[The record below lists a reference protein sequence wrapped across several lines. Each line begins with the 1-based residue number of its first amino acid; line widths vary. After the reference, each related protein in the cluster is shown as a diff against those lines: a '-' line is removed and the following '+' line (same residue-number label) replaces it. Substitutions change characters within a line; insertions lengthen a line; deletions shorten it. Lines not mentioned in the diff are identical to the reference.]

1 MQRVPVGNEDIAV
14 IVTGIFVLQ
23 LLQQVPKLQALP
35 VVLGG
40 IVVIVVGHGE
50 DEIGQSVD
58 AMEAFIAGQGVPSG
72 THPVAVDVGEGI
84 AVHLACWCDAPFLH
98 HPHRNALDPLAP
110 VKGKPECQPG
120 QREVRVTGLMV
131 GEIAVPLREK
141 EDHAA
146 PASFP
151 FGIGKAVRRQQA
163 AVDHGL
169 LLAAEKAVC
178 QVIQRNQL
186 GRINVVLGNLDPVQY
201 QKLRE
206 LEQQL
211 LQVNADYAAQE
222 AIFNQQADHTGE
234 KIEEIK
240 KAIRQKKVLLTAA
253 ANYAAKRAEMTF
265 ENLSSGPVKIRLY
278 EVLKTTGEVKDVFR
292 FTYNGRD
299 YRRLSR
305 SERALAGIYTVEMVK
320 RLTGRNYPV
329 FIDDAESIANL
340 SRPTGQAIVSR
351 VVAQA
356 PLSVRPVFQEV
367 PLKKA
372 G

>member
-1 MQRVPVGNEDIAV
+1 M
-14 IVTGIFVLQ
+14 
-23 LLQQVPKLQALP
+23 
-35 VVLGG
+35 
-40 IVVIVVGHGE
+40 
-50 DEIGQSVD
+50 
-58 AMEAFIAGQGVPSG
+58 
-72 THPVAVDVGEGI
+72 
-84 AVHLACWCDAPFLH
+84 
-98 HPHRNALDPLAP
+98 
-110 VKGKPECQPG
+110 
-120 QREVRVTGLMV
+120 
-131 GEIAVPLREK
+131 
-141 EDHAA
+141 
-146 PASFP
+146 
-151 FGIGKAVRRQQA
+151 
-163 AVDHGL
+163 
-169 LLAAEKAVC
+169 
-178 QVIQRNQL
+178 
-186 GRINVVLGNLDPVQY
+186 GNLDPVQY